1 MKYSVKTNS
10 LKRIL
15 DILLAGTALVILSPL
30 MLFISLIILFGS
42 KGGIFYGQVRMGL
55 HFREF
60 RLYKFRTMRPGSDK
74 KGLITVGG
82 KDNRITA
89 EGYLLRKYKLD
100 ELPQLLNILKGDMSI
115 VGPRPEVKKYV
126 ELFRDRYQHI
136 LTVRPGLTD
145 YASLEYISENEILG
159 QSENPEKTYVED
171 ILPRK
176 LDLAD
181 RYIANHSLGDD
192 VKIIWFTFKKICKG

>member
-1 MKYSVKTNS
+1 MKSWMKNKP
-10 LKRIL
+10 LKRL
-15 DILLAGTALVILSPL
+15 FDILLAGTALVILSPL

-42 KGGIFYGQVRMGL
+42 RGGIFYGQVRMGL

-60 RLYKFRTMRPGSDK
+60 RLYKFRTMRPGSDQ

-100 ELPQLLNILKGDMSI
+100 ELPQLLNIVKGDMSI

-126 ELFRDRYQHI
+126 ELFRERYRHI
-136 LTVRPGLTD
+136 LSVRPGLTD

-159 QSENPEKTYVED
+159 QSDNPEKTYVED

-181 RYIANHSLGDD
+181 RYINSFSVAEDI
-192 VKIIWFTFKKICKG
+192 KIMWLTFKKIGQR